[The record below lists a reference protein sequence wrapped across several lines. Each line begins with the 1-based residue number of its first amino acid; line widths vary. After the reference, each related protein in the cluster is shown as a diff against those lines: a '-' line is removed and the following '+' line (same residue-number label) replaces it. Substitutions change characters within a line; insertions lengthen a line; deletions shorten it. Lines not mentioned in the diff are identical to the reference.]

1 MSYCTGCGQKSEP
14 AMLFCTGC
22 GTSLA
27 SVLPNKAPSRAAS
40 AISQA
45 ESQSIPIA
53 PLAQP
58 SSSADIRLIV
68 IACASGLVSVGG
80 FIAGL
85 ADLLPPGISTVIVLI
100 GVSIGLRVLWSYAAR
115 SASSSSRARTM
126 QVISNVGL
134 AISVLSIIIGLP
146 RITRGGGFETFL
158 VDGIAELW
166 TIAILLVVASQ
177 VRTLNWRIFVGAGLT
192 GFLALTGLARLVG
205 VPVIENLGQ
214 SNVFAVAMWIPFTE
228 ELFKLIPVVIVLVA
242 ALRHSHVRPSAMDL
256 TLLGACTG
264 AGFALYENATL
275 ARGHFSFTAAPLVS
289 LVFPSNGAGRAFG
302 WSLIQTGHLCHTALI
317 ALGLALALLYYRK
330 TKRLKWIVPSIA
342 IGVVLL
348 EHCSQNA
355 MVAGGLNEV
364 IAEMAMVFTLGGWLS
379 SLLLIAGV
387 GFVFMMEWRI
397 VGGSFRVSELQ
408 RLSAAE
414 AFRRSTLLARAQT
427 GGAL

>member
-1 MSYCTGCGQKSEP
+1 MSYCTECGQKLEP

-22 GTSLA
+22 GASLA
-27 SVLPNKAPSRAAS
+27 ALSPAAAPSRAVS
-40 AISQA
+40 AIPQA
-45 ESQSIPIA
+45 QSTSIPVG
-53 PLAQP
+53 PLSQP

-68 IACASGLVSVGG
+68 IACASGLVSIGG

-85 ADLLPPGISTVIVLI
+85 TDLLPSGISTVIVLI

-115 SASSSSRARTM
+115 SASSSSRARTI
-126 QVISNVGL
+126 QIISNVGL
-134 AISVLSIIIGLP
+134 AISVLSILIGLP
-146 RITRGGGFETFL
+146 RITRGAGIGTFL

-166 TIAILLVVASQ
+166 TIAILTVVASQ

-192 GFLALTGLARLVG
+192 GFLAITGLARLVG
-205 VPVIENLGQ
+205 VPLIENLGQ
-214 SNVFAVAMWIPFTE
+214 SSAFAVAMWVPFTE
-228 ELFKLIPVVIVLVA
+228 ELFKLIPVMIVLIA

-264 AGFALYENATL
+264 CGFALYENATL
-275 ARGHFSFTAAPLVS
+275 SRGHFSFTAAPLIS
-289 LVFPSNGAGRAFG
+289 FVFPSNGAGRAFG
-302 WSLIQTGHLCHTALI
+302 WSLMQTGHLCHTALI

-342 IGVVLL
+342 IAVVLL

-355 MVAGGLNEV
+355 IVVGGLNEV
-364 IAEMAMVFTLGGWLS
+364 IAKIVLVLTLGGWLS

-397 VGGSFRVSELQ
+397 LGGSFRVNEL
-408 RLSAAE
+408 RGLSASE

-427 GGAL
+427 GGA

>member
-1 MSYCTGCGQKSEP
+1 VSP
-14 AMLFCTGC
+14 
-22 GTSLA
+22 TS
-27 SVLPNKAPSRAAS
+27 S
-40 AISQA
+40 AQTIS
-45 ESQSIPIA
+45 SPVA

-85 ADLLPPGISTVIVLI
+85 ADLLPSGISTVIVLI

-115 SASSSSRARTM
+115 SASSSSRARTL

-134 AISVLSIIIGLP
+134 AISVVSIVIGLP
-146 RITRGGGFETFL
+146 RITRGAGIGTFL

-166 TIAILLVVASQ
+166 TIAILTVVASQ

-205 VPVIENLGQ
+205 VPLIEDLGQ
-214 SNVFAVAMWIPFTE
+214 SSVFAVALWVPFTE
-228 ELFKLIPVVIVLVA
+228 ELFKLIPVVIVLIA

-275 ARGHFSFTAAPLVS
+275 SRGHFSFTAAPLIS
-289 LVFPSNGAGRAFG
+289 LFFPSNGAGRAFG
-302 WSLIQTGHLCHTALI
+302 WSLMQTGHLCHTALI
-317 ALGLALALLYYRK
+317 ALGLAVALLYCRR
-330 TKRLKWIVPSIA
+330 TKRLKWIIPSVAIA
-342 IGVVLL
+342 VVLL
-348 EHCSQNA
+348 EHCTQNA
-355 MVAGGLNEV
+355 MVTGGLNEV
-364 IAEMAMVFTLGGWLS
+364 IAKMAMVFTLGGWLS

-397 VGGSFRVSELQ
+397 LGGSFRVNDLR